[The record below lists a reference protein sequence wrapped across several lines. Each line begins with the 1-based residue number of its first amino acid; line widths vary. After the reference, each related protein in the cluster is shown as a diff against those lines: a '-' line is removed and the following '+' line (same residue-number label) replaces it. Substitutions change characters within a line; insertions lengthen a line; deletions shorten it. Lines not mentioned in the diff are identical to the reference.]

1 MERRVFARVLL
12 DGSRAI
18 VVALILG
25 ALVGL
30 VYSLAQQPVY
40 AATARV
46 LVVADPDQ
54 EPFSELGA
62 LYLSQRRARSYE
74 SLLTSLALMQRS
86 IDEHRLPTTAEHL
99 GKSLTITSPRGTS
112 LIDITVT
119 GPTGQLAAD
128 YATAITVEFV
138 DATSQLEKKGA
149 VHPRVVETAA
159 VPPRPLRPR
168 TAENIANGALALA
181 LAAAVAS
188 FYRARRNPKLS
199 CLANIRTIGDVPVI
213 GQIAVGERTCL
224 ARGRSR
230 RRPMARISCEVD
242 RIVERLIAAGPPVG
256 EKPPAPQAACRV
268 TPPPAFRYL
277 RACFGDAAGWL
288 IVAVGHEH
296 HIDAGKYTHDRWE
309 EVLSDVLARRLTESN
324 AAVGTGARPMYV
336 GIISAGSRWSEAR
349 RFADELHG
357 NDRQAAL
364 VIANGVKTRSSRRW
378 RHGHWPIQSW
388 SGAVTGGSRLPGVH
402 REPQPARASSHGG
415 RAEDEA
421 MR

>member
-1 MERRVFARVLL
+1 MQRRVFARVLL
-12 DGSRAI
+12 DSSRAI
-18 VVALILG
+18 VVALTVG

-54 EPFSELGA
+54 LPFGELGA

-74 SLLTSLALMQRS
+74 SLLTSPALMQRS
-86 IDEHRLPTTAEHL
+86 IDLHGLPTTAESL
-99 GKSLTITSPRGTS
+99 GKNLTITSPPGTS

-168 TAENIANGALALA
+168 TTENIANGALALA

-199 CLANIRTIGDVPVI
+199 CLPNIRTIGDVPVI
-213 GQIAVGERTCL
+213 GRIGERTWL
-224 ARGRSR
+224 ARGRST

-242 RIVERLIAAGPPVG
+242 RIVERLIAAGPPAG
-256 EKPPAPQAACRV
+256 ENPPAPQAACRE

-277 RACFGDAAGWL
+277 RACFGDAVGWL

-296 HIDAGKYTHDRWE
+296 DIDAGKYTHDRWE
-309 EVLSDVLARRLTESN
+309 EVLSDVLARRLTESK

-357 NDRQAAL
+357 NDRQAVL
-364 VIANGVKTRSSRRW
+364 VIANGVKTRSSRRR
-378 RHGHWPIQSW
+378 RHGHWPIQSC
-388 SGAVTGGSRLPGVH
+388 SGAVTGGSRLPRVH
-402 REPQPARASSHGG
+402 RAPQPARASSHGG